1 MPKITRGI
9 VRFKTEVYP
18 QKKELF
24 GMLAGGQSPEALFI
38 TCSDSRIDPNFLVQT
53 EPGELF
59 ILRNAGNIVPPHS
72 NFTGG
77 VTASIEYAVA
87 VLGVGHIIICGHY
100 GCGAMTGVLHP
111 ELIAKLP
118 HVSLWMSYARAAHQ
132 VVEETCPGLSDAEK
146 LDRLVEQNVLLQ
158 LHHIRTHPHVAAKMA
173 TGKIQLHGWVYD
185 IGKGDVK
192 AYDNKTDSFL
202 PVDEIYVQEAQEF
215 IQSKSAQ
222 AHSECCQHESCDKK

>member
-9 VRFKTEVYP
+9 VRFKTEIYP
-18 QKKELF
+18 KKKELF
-24 GMLAGGQSPEALFI
+24 GLLAGGQHPEALFI

-72 NFTGG
+72 NNTGG

-87 VLGVGHIIICGHY
+87 LLNVEHIIICGHY
-100 GCGAMTGVLHP
+100 GCGALTGVLNPHV
-111 ELIAKLP
+111 IANLP
-118 HVSLWMSYARAAHQ
+118 HVSLWLSYAEAAHR
-132 VVEETCPGLSDAEK
+132 VVEETCPGMEPAEK

-158 LHHIRTHPHVAAKMA
+158 LRHIKTHPQVAAKLA
-173 TGKIQLHGWVYD
+173 TGKVQLHGWVYD

-192 AYDNKTDSFL
+192 AYDSKTETFL
-202 PVDEIYVQEAQEF
+202 PVEQIYVQEAQEF
-215 IQSKSAQ
+215 IQSQ
-222 AHSECCQHESCDKK
+222 VAHANCCNHEHD